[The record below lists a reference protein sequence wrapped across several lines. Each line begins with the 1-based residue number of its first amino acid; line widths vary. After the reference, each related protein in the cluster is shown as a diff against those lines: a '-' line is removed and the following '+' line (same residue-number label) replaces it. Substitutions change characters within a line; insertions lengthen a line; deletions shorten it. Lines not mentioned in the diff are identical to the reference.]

1 MLTGNNIS
9 GIFGKSDMIGASA
22 SALCA
27 VHCIATP
34 FLFVAQSCHVETCC
48 NAGPGWWSAIDYI
61 FVGITFA
68 AVFFS
73 AQNSA
78 KMWMKYALYASWVLL
93 TALVI
98 NEKFALVPLA
108 EEWKYGS
115 AFALISLHLYNRKF
129 CRCGSDS
136 CAV

>member
-1 MLTGNNIS
+1 MFFSRTL
-9 GIFGKSDMIGASA
+9 FQSDIVGASA

-34 FLFVAQSCHVETCC
+34 FLFVAQSCHADACC
-48 NAGPGWWSAIDYI
+48 DASPGWWGAIDYV

-73 AQNSA
+73 ARYSA
-78 KMWMKYALYASWVLL
+78 KEWMRYALYAAWVVL
-93 TALVI
+93 TVLVI
-98 NEKFALVPLA
+98 NEKMAWIGIA

-115 AFALISLHLYNRKF
+115 AFIMISLHLYNRKF
-129 CRCGSDS
+129 CQCGDEA
-136 CAV
+136 CPV

>member
-1 MLTGNNIS
+1 MNLSRNL
-9 GIFGKSDMIGASA
+9 FESDLIGASA

-34 FLFVAQSCHVETCC
+34 FLFVAQSCHVEACC
-48 NAGPGWWSAIDYI
+48 TSSPGWWNAIDYA

-73 AQNSA
+73 ARNSA
-78 KMWMKYALYASWVLL
+78 KSWMKYAMYASWVVL
-93 TALVI
+93 TVLI
-98 NEKFALVPLA
+98 FNEKFSFFPIA
-108 EEWKYGS
+108 EEWKYGC

-129 CRCGSDS
+129 CRCGDS
-136 CAV
+136 CTS